1 MRRLGTVLTVLVV
14 LVGALPGFGQGDPRV
29 PVARREGRVVVYG
42 TMPADNFEVLAKIY
56 EGRYGVPV
64 EYWRAPP
71 DRLVD
76 RALAESRAGR
86 ALFDVVIA
94 PSPVMRILKQQGIFA
109 PYTSPAYE
117 PFPAASQDRDGV
129 LSPPY
134 RLNLYTALYNPRL
147 VRASEAPRTYG
158 DLLDPRW
165 RGRLVLADP
174 TLNLGSAQWLPNLR
188 RVLRAEWR
196 GFVERLAAQAGGL
209 EESILTIPSKVVA
222 GEHALGIALLSYVHL
237 FGRQGAPIDYV
248 RLDPMLA
255 EAHHAA
261 VGTRAPHPQA
271 ARLFVDT
278 LMSRAALLA
287 LAQAGEFVLLPGIY
301 PPIRDADRLRVT
313 VMEDY
318 DEETYRRAREEW
330 APLFRRR

>member
-1 MRRLGTVLTVLVV
+1 MRWMAWAILLL
-14 LVGALPGFGQGDPRV
+14 LAVGAGLAQDDPRV
-29 PVARREGRVVVYG
+29 LAARREGRVVVYG

-56 EGRYGVPV
+56 EGRFGVPV

-76 RALAESRAGR
+76 RALAEFRTGR

-94 PSPVMRILKQQGIFA
+94 PSPVMRILKQQGAFA
-109 PYTSPAYE
+109 SYASAAYE
-117 PFPAASQDRDGV
+117 PFPATGRDRDGV

-134 RLNLYTALYNPRL
+134 RLNLYTALFNSRL
-147 VRASEAPRTYG
+147 VRPADAPRSYA

-174 TLNLGSAQWLPNLR
+174 TLNLGSAQWLLNLR
-188 RVLRAEWR
+188 RVLGGGWR
-196 GFVERLAAQAGGL
+196 GFVERLAAQVGGL

-222 GEHALGIALLSYVHL
+222 GEYGLGIALLSYVHL

-261 VGTRAPHPQA
+261 VASRAPHPQA

-301 PPIRDADRLRVT
+301 PPIRDAERLRVM

-318 DEETYRRAREEW
+318 DEDTYRRAREEW